1 MGFTT
6 NESDRLPRAVS
17 RALAPGHAAGAAA
30 VTAPVFYTGVG
41 NRKLT
46 QQGVALCYEVGLE
59 LARRGLTLRTGD
71 AIGADAAFLGGAA
84 EGLQSQE
91 QTPIA
96 MRRDA
101 EVYRPTDDL
110 PDWTGPLAAQLV
122 GMPVWLQRPPFTRR
136 LFMRS
141 CMQVLGRGGLTPSK
155 FLLCWSQC
163 TDPRAQHG
171 TRVAVRCADQ
181 HVTRAALGQSA
192 APIPWLNLKGL
203 ALCDALAFA
212 HQHAGVPV
220 LRPGDVL
227 PARLVPDGT
236 LVRNNLLTYFHAD
249 NEWHAVRPPP
259 DRHAMRISSHVSPPI
274 FDIEVIALG
283 LTEETIT
290 TDHLRRLAREYEE
303 RRHVV

>member
-1 MGFTT
+1 M
-6 NESDRLPRAVS
+6 
-17 RALAPGHAAGAAA
+17 
-30 VTAPVFYTGVG
+30 TAPVFYTGVG

-46 QQGVALCYEVGLE
+46 QQGAALCYEVGLE
-59 LARRGLTLRTGD
+59 LAKRGLTLRTGD

-101 EVYRPTDDL
+101 QVFRPTDDL

-141 CMQVLGRGGLTPSK
+141 LMQVLGRDGHTPSK

-163 TDPRAQHG
+163 ADPRAQHG

-181 HVTRAALGQSA
+181 HETRAALGQSP

-203 ALCDALAFA
+203 ALADALAFA

-227 PARLVPDGT
+227 PFRLIPNGALFKSRNYPSGEYHVLIDGDGDRVACG
-236 LVRNNLLTYFHAD
+236 LD
-249 NEWHAVRPPP
+249 DEWHGFAAFGKRNTYNRSEYGGNAIDPH
-259 DRHAMRISSHVSPPI
+259 DC
-274 FDIEVIALG
+274 EVVALG
-283 LTEETIT
+283 LARETAT
-290 TDHLRRLAREYEE
+290 ADNLRRLAREYEE
-303 RRHVV
+303 RRPHA